1 MMKKFVLI
9 LFLFISAA
17 VYSQAKEIQS
27 QDSTKV
33 YEKVEK
39 LAEFPG
45 GINEFRNQFT
55 KIFRAEKL
63 KEKGLIKT
71 LVTFVV
77 EKDGSVNEVRAL
89 GGSQS
94 FNDESI
100 RAIKKIKGKWIP
112 AEFNGE
118 KVRFRFR
125 LPLTMS
131 FE

>member
-1 MMKKFVLI
+1 MKKII
-9 LFLFISAA
+9 LLLSFFIS
-17 VYSQAKEIQS
+17 VIIYSQTKEITA
-27 QDSTKV
+27 QDSTFV
-33 YEKVEK
+33 HEKVEK

-55 KIFRAEKL
+55 KVFRSDKI
-63 KEKGLIKT
+63 KEKGFVKT
-71 LVTFVV
+71 LVLFVV
-77 EKDGSVNEVRAL
+77 EKDGSIIEVKAL

-118 KVRFRFR
+118 KVRFRFK
-125 LPLTMS
+125 LPLTMQ
-131 FE
+131 FH

>member
-1 MMKKFVLI
+1 MKKII
-9 LFLFISAA
+9 LLLAFFIS
-17 VYSQAKEIQS
+17 VISYSQTKDNTV
-27 QDSTKV
+27 QDSTIV

-55 KIFRAEKL
+55 KVFRSDKL

-77 EKDGSVNEVRAL
+77 EKDGSVNDVKAL
-89 GGSQS
+89 GGSQT

-100 RAIKKIKGKWIP
+100 RAIKKIKGRWIP